1 MNRRIHEKVTT
12 GILFLAFVVL
22 LATYS
27 FSKDGVITL
36 HGAIEDSQCAF
47 NVHSEGHSHEWMEK
61 KHVAGARNDKSCTL
75 LCVRD
80 MGGKFVLVVK
90 DEVYRLEDQ
99 TLSGKFA
106 GEKVKVT
113 GTLDPK
119 THTLHNMTIEKD

>member
-1 MNRRIHEKVTT
+1 MNRKITDKVSTS
-12 GILFLAFVVL
+12 ILFFVFIVL

-27 FSKDGVITL
+27 FSKDGVVTL

-61 KHVAGARNDKSCTL
+61 KHVAGARTDKSCTL
-75 LCVRD
+75 LCVRE

-99 TLSGKFA
+99 TLSEKFA

-113 GTLDPK
+113 GTLDAK
-119 THTLHNMTIEKD
+119 TQTLHNMRIEKE